1 MPRKPAP
8 KRYRWR
14 TGTPV
19 RTVNDATTM
28 FLAHCQAQRLSDNTI
43 HAYVNDL
50 RTIERIIRELLEIP
64 RDQPIPIEDIDRN
77 LLTDAF
83 AEYAAD
89 HAPSSHRRCWAAWNG
104 MLQHLVSHE
113 IIDRNP
119 MAQVPSA
126 NGNHGTSVPNAL
138 PPEAVERLL
147 STLADPQPEYRTD
160 KYRQW
165 WQRDYAMIL
174 LMLATGVRTDELCE
188 LNIGSVSPT
197 FDESGARTITVVGK
211 GGKERKIPIEKP
223 VGEAIDEYLVSRA
236 SRLPETVND
245 TSRNSFSRWAPD
257 QPLFIKTDGTRIN
270 DTTLTSRVSIAYKR
284 AGITGY
290 RAKGSLNHQLRHTFA
305 TMMAEDPDV
314 TVYQLQRLMGHN
326 SINTTERYTRGA
338 GRHVRDAIK
347 RNPIYKM
354 VE

>member
-1 MPRKPAP
+1 MSRKQAP
-8 KRYRWR
+8 QRYRWR

-19 RTVNDATTM
+19 RTLDDATTM
-28 FLAHCQAQRLSDNTI
+28 YLAHCQAQRLSNNTI
-43 HAYVNDL
+43 IAYRNDIL
-50 RTIERIIRELLEIP
+50 TVSLIIRDLLELT
-64 RDQPIPIEDIDRN
+64 DEQPIPIEDVDRN

-83 AEYAAD
+83 AEYATN
-89 HAPSSHRRCWAAWNG
+89 HAASSHRRCWAAWNG
-104 MLQHLVSHE
+104 MFDHLVSHE
-113 IIDRNP
+113 LVTRNP

-126 NGNHGTSVPNAL
+126 SGNHGTSVPNAL

-147 STLADPQPEYRTD
+147 SCLADPLPEYRTD

-188 LNIGSVSPT
+188 LNIGSISPT
-197 FDESGARTITVVGK
+197 FDESGARTITVIGK

-223 VGEAIDEYLVSRA
+223 VGEAIDQYLISRA
-236 SRLPETVND
+236 TRLPETVND
-245 TSRNSFSRWAPD
+245 TSRNSFTRWAPD
-257 QPLFIKTDGTRIN
+257 QPLFVKIDGSRIN
-270 DTTLTSRVSIAYKR
+270 DTTLTSRVAIAYER
-284 AGITGY
+284 AGISGY

-338 GRHVRDAIK
+338 GRHVREAIK

-354 VE
+354 V